1 MNFVAFVAHLEK
13 SKVFSWLGIGI
24 LFDGRHLS
32 LDRTTI
38 DVCIVEIKLELIL
51 AAKIA
56 GLTKHV
62 LRCKIIPV
70 KPIIN
75 RFAHKASLG
84 NVTYV
89 EGVLNDTVGIL

>member
-1 MNFVAFVAHLEK
+1 MNFIAFVAHLEK
-13 SKVFSWLGIGI
+13 SKVFGWLGIGI

-38 DVCIVEIKLELIL
+38 NVCIVKIKLELIL

-62 LRCKIIPV
+62 LRCKVIPV

-75 RFAHKASLG
+75 WFAHKASLG
-84 NVTYV
+84 NVAYV
-89 EGVLNDTVGIL
+89 ERVLNASVGIL